1 MPKKTANQI
10 LAERLIA
17 SRRMRETAELS
28 KSWPNQR
35 VVIKVGDGNPNQGML
50 PLTTVG
56 DPLSAAP
63 SAREAAFLRPFV
75 DCYKKL
81 ATFCAHIAI
90 FCLTASQS
98 FANIPPI
105 AATAANRERVMQEA
119 NAARTQATEVPAVL
133 AFMGAAGDPIKQ
145 QELIRAATVFPMVV
159 SIHAQDSKTGERRHI
174 VRMYEMKRLC
184 DITEFEH
191 SFLSETEIITRC
203 ETLSPQHLREMPQL
217 QRSRYSREYRCYLEW
232 RAGDRYDPIRAD
244 EDLHNWL
251 RPGRYVGD

>member
-1 MPKKTANQI
+1 
-10 LAERLIA
+10 
-17 SRRMRETAELS
+17 MRETAELS

-63 SAREAAFLRPFV
+63 SAREAAFCVRSLTVTKSRNVLRSHRNLLLDAF
-75 DCYKKL
+75 
-81 ATFCAHIAI
+81 AI
-90 FCLTASQS
+90 FCEHS
-98 FANIPPI
+98 PI

-232 RAGDRYDPIRAD
+232 RAGDK
-244 EDLHNWL
+244 L
-251 RPGRYVGD
+251 RPDPRRRRPAQLAAPWPLRGD